1 MSDVRQISVVV
12 VCLGLAA
19 LIGSPAANA
28 WPSCGTIFNDNYPNS
43 QTGTLSGCK
52 NCHQSSGGGSN
63 FNVYGQDLLSNGA
76 NGAGAS
82 CTSVDF
88 VGALTA
94 VEGLD
99 SDSEGNTNLVEID
112 ASAQPGWCSTASSA
126 TCSNSAG
133 TPPAVLLDPTPTNA
147 APIAVVGGPYSG
159 EAGTTLIQF
168 NGSASSDP
176 DGDTLSYAWDFGDG
190 GTASGDRPTY
200 TYPGAG
206 NFEVRLIVNDGQV
219 DSAASVTTATITEP
233 PMNIAPTA
241 NPGGPYTGEPGTA
254 VAFDGSMSSDPN
266 GDPLTY
272 SWDFGDGAMGDGAA
286 PMHAFA
292 AEGEYIISLTVTDD
306 QNASSTATTTATIAI
321 PPANSPPTADA
332 GGPYRGDT
340 GADIAFSAAGSS
352 DPDNDALTY
361 SWDFGDGTTAGG
373 VAPNHAYATAGSYR
387 VALMV
392 SDGEF
397 SDEAVT
403 EAVVSDPADLG
414 DGYAL
419 YEANCLACH
428 GDPWIEPAVDEA
440 LSGLRRVTGARS
452 CNISGSIFGTSVF
465 PDGVPEMQYLQGLGE
480 VEIEALAEYLNSKN
494 ASGEQRYVTTCA
506 GCHGNDASGGRT
518 GEDVYGES
526 AAETWEAIEE
536 EREMRYLACMPE
548 PDIDSI
554 ASYLAGMDDDDD
566 SHDDDDGVSADT
578 SRHSGGGSSDI
589 PFLLLLAAVGLARRL
604 RDVGS
609 LSSYFHP
616 IRR

>member
-1 MSDVRQISVVV
+1 
-12 VCLGLAA
+12 
-19 LIGSPAANA
+19 
-28 WPSCGTIFNDNYPNS
+28 
-43 QTGTLSGCK
+43 
-52 NCHQSSGGGSN
+52 
-63 FNVYGQDLLSNGA
+63 
-76 NGAGAS
+76 
-82 CTSVDF
+82 
-88 VGALTA
+88 
-94 VEGLD
+94 
-99 SDSEGNTNLVEID
+99 
-112 ASAQPGWCSTASSA
+112 
-126 TCSNSAG
+126 
-133 TPPAVLLDPTPTNA
+133 
-147 APIAVVGGPYSG
+147 
-159 EAGTTLIQF
+159 
-168 NGSASSDP
+168 
-176 DGDTLSYAWDFGDG
+176 
-190 GTASGDRPTY
+190 
-200 TYPGAG
+200 
-206 NFEVRLIVNDGQV
+206 
-219 DSAASVTTATITEP
+219 
-233 PMNIAPTA
+233 MNIAPTA

-272 SWDFGDGAMGDGAA
+272 SWDFGDGAMGDGAT

-306 QNASSTATTTATIAI
+306 QNASSTATTMAMIAI

-332 GGPYRGDT
+332 GGPYRGET

-352 DPDNDALTY
+352 DPDNDTLAY
-361 SWDFGDGTTAGG
+361 SWDFGDGTAADG
-373 VAPNHAYATAGSYR
+373 VAPSHAYATAGSYR
-387 VALMV
+387 VALLV

-403 EAVVSDPADLG
+403 EAVVSDPADPG

-428 GDPWIEPAVDEA
+428 GDPWMEPAVDEA
-440 LSGLRRVTGARS
+440 LSGLRRVAGARS

-480 VEIEALAEYLNSKN
+480 AEIEALAEYLNSKD

-518 GEDVYGES
+518 DEDVYGES

-548 PDIDSI
+548 SDIASI

-566 SHDDDDGVSADT
+566 DDRVSADT
-578 SRHSGGGSSDI
+578 SRHRGGGSSDL

-604 RDVGS
+604 RDVGP
-609 LSSYFHP
+609 LSS
-616 IRR
+616 